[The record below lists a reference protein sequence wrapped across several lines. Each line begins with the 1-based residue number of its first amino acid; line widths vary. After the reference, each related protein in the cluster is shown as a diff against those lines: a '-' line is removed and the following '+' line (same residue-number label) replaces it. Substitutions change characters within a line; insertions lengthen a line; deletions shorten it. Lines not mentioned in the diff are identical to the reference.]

1 VTLRYNSDGTYL
13 TPYFSVPLII
23 RGPGIPKGAVS
34 DLVSTHESLAPTF
47 LALAKGE
54 DKLPSWV
61 DGGVIP
67 ITPALQHHPL
77 QASTETFSVEF
88 WSDNVAWENSETL
101 FTPGANTYK
110 TLRIIGP
117 TYDCK
122 WFSLINL
129 LCMLELT
136 FMSRFLCCLVYWRAR
151 II

>member
-1 VTLRYNSDGTYL
+1 M
-13 TPYFSVPLII
+13 
-23 RGPGIPKGAVS
+23 S

-54 DKLPSWV
+54 DKLPAWV

-88 WSDNVAWENSETL
+88 WSDSVAWENSEEL
-101 FTPGANTYK
+101 FAPGANTYK

-122 WFSLINL
+122 YISSHVQHERKALMRHIDSYAVW
-129 LCMLELT
+129 CTGEHELFDIKVIKYDNSVEHLHILMDIPLNFT
-136 FMSRFLCCLVYWRAR
+136 FL
-151 II
+151 